1 MYIAMVVMLIVVFGA
16 ALAGKMLIEMYPDSG
31 FNVFK
36 AKKTDNVADAD

>member
-36 AKKTDNVADAD
+36 AKKANKAADAD